1 MNIKCIS
8 KYGSKL
14 CWVPKLSVHPFRIDI
29 VMTKVLNDFDI
40 LHLRFQRPI
49 HNIVHNV
56 KSLKAH

>member
-14 CWVPKLSVHPFRIDI
+14 CWVRKIDI